1 MEITPSSATP
11 RTTKGRAAKPAVPKS
26 SASAT
31 KPEGKPETKPAA
43 KPKVAAAPGKR
54 KAVTSPREPAPATA
68 DLTPMIATAAYFLA
82 ERRQFAPGHEM
93 QDWLVAEQQIRDGM
107 QAK

>member
-1 MEITPSSATP
+1 MEITPSSATS
-11 RTTKGRAAKPAVPKS
+11 RTTKGRTAKPAVPKS

-31 KPEGKPETKPAA
+31 KPEGKPET